1 MLEFC
6 TLSLLR
12 TLGIF
17 VLIINYLYFLSLALQ
32 SSSGGTCCGRFLL
45 EVEDGSVLTVIGQNG
60 DPDLQLL
67 CIQMHRA
74 ELHHSGRNG
83 SCFTQS

>member
-1 MLEFC
+1 MALYKFC
-6 TLSLLR
+6 
-12 TLGIF
+12 IVF
-17 VLIINYLYFLSLALQ
+17 FFCIVQ
-32 SSSGGTCCGRFLL
+32 SSSGETCCGRFLL
-45 EVEDGSVLTVIGQNG
+45 EVEDGSMLTVIGQNG

-74 ELHHSGRNG
+74 ELHHTGRNG